1 MTDKVETQEVQAD
14 PLDSFILK
22 FEFPVATV
30 NALLN
35 ILGNA
40 PYVAS
45 ANLIATIQQQ
55 GSPQFAAALEAEGNK
70 EE

>member
-1 MTDKVETQEVQAD
+1 MTEEVQKQD

-22 FEFPVATV
+22 FEFPVAAV

-45 ANLIATIQQQ
+45 AQLIAMIQAQ
-55 GSPQFAAALEAEGNK
+55 GEPQFKAAVEAESNK
-70 EE
+70 EA

>member
-1 MTDKVETQEVQAD
+1 MTEQVTSQQD
-14 PLDSFILK
+14 PMDSFILK
-22 FEFPVATV
+22 FEFPVAMV

-45 ANLIATIQQQ
+45 AQLIAAIQAQ
-55 GSPQFAAALEAEGNK
+55 GEPQFKAAVEAEGNK

>member
-1 MTDKVETQEVQAD
+1 MTEETKQD

-22 FEFPVATV
+22 FEFPVSVV
-30 NALLN
+30 NTLLH

-40 PYVAS
+40 PYVSS
-45 ANLIATIQQQ
+45 ANLIAMIQAQ
-55 GSPQFAAALEAEGNK
+55 GEPQFKAALEAEGNK

>member
-1 MTDKVETQEVQAD
+1 MTEEVKQD
-14 PLDSFILK
+14 PLDNFILK

-30 NALLN
+30 NALLQ

-40 PYVAS
+40 PYVSSAS
-45 ANLIATIQQQ
+45 LIAAIQSQ
-55 GSPQFAAALEAEGNK
+55 GTPQFAAAVEAEGNK